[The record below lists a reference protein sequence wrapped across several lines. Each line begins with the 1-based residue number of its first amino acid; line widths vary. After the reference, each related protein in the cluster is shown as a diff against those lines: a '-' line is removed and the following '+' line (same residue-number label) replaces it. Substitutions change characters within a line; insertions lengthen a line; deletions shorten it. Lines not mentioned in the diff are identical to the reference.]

1 MTFIQQVEDL
11 VGDQASG
18 LDTAILQYLTASA
31 REVQSVLPPRLKM
44 RYGSEN
50 VLNNADGLDVSD
62 KEVVNIEL
70 NGRSVSEVPLGN
82 KADVEDTNSLHFATA
97 RTPVYYMQGVRIMV
111 KPNPTPSAPAR
122 LYTLSYP
129 TVGSSDTEITNM
141 PSTAYYAVVLGAAIK
156 FLQNVLNTQ
165 VQTDEDVE
173 LAQGTSLQIQ
183 SLTPL
188 YTQELQRIGALI

>member
-11 VGDQASG
+11 IGDQDSG

-31 REVQSVLPPRLKM
+31 REVQSALPPRLKM

-50 VLNNADGLDVSD
+50 VLNNADGLNIED

-70 NGRSVSEVPLGN
+70 NGRSVSEVPLGS
-82 KADVEDTNSLHFATA
+82 KAEIEDTNSLSFATA
-97 RTPVYYMQGVRIMV
+97 RTPVYYMQGTKVMI
-111 KPNPTPSAPAR
+111 KPDPTVSAPAR
-122 LYTLSYP
+122 LYTISYP
-129 TVGSSDTEITNM
+129 TVSSSDTTISNM

-173 LAQGTSLQIQ
+173 LAQGTTLQIQ

-188 YTQELQRIGALI
+188 YAQELQRLGALI

>member
-1 MTFIQQVEDL
+1 MTFIEQVEDL
-11 VGDQASG
+11 IGDQDSG

-50 VLNNADGLDVSD
+50 VLNNGNGLDIAD
-62 KEVVNIEL
+62 KEAVNIER

-82 KADVEDTNSLHFATA
+82 KADVVDSNSLHFATA
-97 RTPVYYMQGVRIMV
+97 RTPIYYMQGTTLII
-111 KPNPTPSAPAR
+111 KPDPSGTEVAR

-129 TVGSSDTEITNM
+129 TVASSDTAITNM

-173 LAQGTSLQIQ
+173 LAQGTTIQIQ
-183 SLTPL
+183 ALTPL
-188 YTQELQRIGALI
+188 YTQELQRLGALV